1 MGLASVRKQI
11 PYLQQLKRRNLTRRQ
26 RQHLLEAGGDPLIK
40 CLQECCHNVLRGAV
54 QLSEPTRRRL
64 KRHARN
70 IREVADPRGSIKR
83 KKQLLVQ
90 RGGFLP
96 ALLVPIIS
104 AVTGL
109 VSGLVGG
116 R

>member
-1 MGLASVRKQI
+1 MGLTNVRKQI
-11 PYLQQLKRRNLTRRQ
+11 PYLQQLKRKNLTRRQ
-26 RQHLLEAGGDPLIK
+26 RQHLLEAGGDPLVK

-54 QLSEPTRRRL
+54 KLSAPTRRRL
-64 KRHARN
+64 KRHARH
-70 IREVADPRGSIKR
+70 IREVANPRGSLRR

-109 VSGLVGG
+109 VSGLVG